1 MTLATDKTEYKDFF
15 ESTDH
20 LVTDKVDYNY
30 RKTKVSES
38 STFDS
43 DFVDNLASFE
53 RFDAE
58 KTLPIYNY
66 LKYKLPSI
74 KDETTRKWYSKNIRF
89 FDKLLNIKN
98 NTTCFITP
106 SDIFLQQRYSK
117 IDYKGDKTVG
127 RLYNFDSINTLP
139 REIRYYLFKD
149 IYIDIDIANAH
160 PSLLYLYSKEK
171 SIQLNGSLKGYIEDR
186 HSVVQNIQQELSMDL
201 ALVKSNV
208 LKLLNKTWDNKPFNP
223 SKTLKGLD
231 EDFQTIRD
239 HLWSSYC
246 KGELDNY
253 KSPIHSSVEKKK
265 KVYTLEDGKINEHK
279 LLNLK
284 KVSLQ
289 SFYCQTQESVH
300 LIALV
305 DFLRHKYKEYLKK
318 ESKLKFTDYYPYT
331 NKRVELGAEHTL
343 FVIPFFD
350 GLYLSSPCKS
360 FMRDLNSLIAEYN
373 MQGSGVVFVQKE
385 IEERKVYIPD
395 TDELK
400 KFIIIYTWL
409 GRSTIKYY
417 LHMLLHKKNIH
428 LKFLNILK
436 DNLTI
441 QNTAVCE
448 DPSINWDITYK
459 DIVDDIK
466 SDVFK
471 ILLEYSIKKEA
482 DIESII
488 LDM

>member
-1 MTLATDKTEYKDFF
+1 
-15 ESTDH
+15 
-20 LVTDKVDYNY
+20 
-30 RKTKVSES
+30 
-38 STFDS
+38 
-43 DFVDNLASFE
+43 
-53 RFDAE
+53 
-58 KTLPIYNY
+58 
-66 LKYKLPSI
+66 
-74 KDETTRKWYSKNIRF
+74 
-89 FDKLLNIKN
+89 
-98 NTTCFITP
+98 
-106 SDIFLQQRYSK
+106 
-117 IDYKGDKTVG
+117 
-127 RLYNFDSINTLP
+127 
-139 REIRYYLFKD
+139 
-149 IYIDIDIANAH
+149 
-160 PSLLYLYSKEK
+160 
-171 SIQLNGSLKGYIEDR
+171 
-186 HSVVQNIQQELSMDL
+186 
-201 ALVKSNV
+201 
-208 LKLLNKTWDNKPFNP
+208 
-223 SKTLKGLD
+223 
-231 EDFQTIRD
+231 
-239 HLWSSYC
+239 
-246 KGELDNY
+246 
-253 KSPIHSSVEKKK
+253 
-265 KVYTLEDGKINEHK
+265 
-279 LLNLK
+279 
-284 KVSLQ
+284 
-289 SFYCQTQESVH
+289 
-300 LIALV
+300 LV